1 MTGETSHLPGPEY
14 AAAGPQYV
22 GSGSGPPNV
31 YAMPLAED
39 HPDYSEPLTAN
50 TPQYDQARADMPVY
64 AADHPDYSEPLAAN
78 TPQYDQA
85 RVVAAASNPAGDDSH
100 HYDTAGAGMPVYA
113 EALPRSGP
121 GAAGA
126 TVYYDAAQ
134 GAGGTGAPA
143 ESDYALIPD
152 QSGGTLP
159 RQVAL
164 SKGSD
169 TALWMH
175 RVGRGGAEAVLEAAA
190 AASPAVVRY
199 LVRPKGAGFVLSIC
213 QLKTAS
219 KPRFFHDFIVARED
233 GQFTIKGKVGGSVI
247 GVAGQVVETMS
258 KNIGGTGSEPVLR
271 GDGGLTASEV
281 TDTFC

>member
-1 MTGETSHLPGPEY
+1 MSDETSHLPGPEY
-14 AAAGPQYV
+14 GAAGPQYV
-22 GSGSGPPNV
+22 GGASGVPNV

-39 HPDYSEPLTAN
+39 QPHLRDPS
-50 TPQYDQARADMPVY
+50 YDSNPPTFDARGFAAIASNYVAAPAQSGDSRKGKYTNRPVY
-64 AADHPDYSEPLAAN
+64 ASE
-78 TPQYDQA
+78 
-85 RVVAAASNPAGDDSH
+85 VPA
-100 HYDTAGAGMPVYA
+100 TV
-113 EALPRSGP
+113 
-121 GAAGA
+121 GAAGP
-126 TVYYDAAQ
+126 TVYYDAAL
-134 GAGGTGAPA
+134 GAGGTGAPG

-190 AASPAVVRY
+190 AADPAVLRY